1 MKHIKTRFVLLV
13 FALTMQCMVHAQIQ
27 ELSAAKAEWITIGQ
41 LKWLANTKAS
51 LKYAS
56 NGKDTVYL
64 MQLQD
69 DTKLKDSRDRVITK
83 SFSIS
88 FKEAGQT
95 LNQLYNMLQS
105 FFEDGN
111 EKNKNYEKTF
121 RLGNDLVLV
130 RHYMFIPT
138 HTIMF
143 VAKDS
148 HIIFSERELKKLFG
162 KN

>member
-1 MKHIKTRFVLLV
+1 MKNTKARFVLLV
-13 FALTMQCMVHAQIQ
+13 FAVAIQLVVHGQIQ
-27 ELSAAKAEWITIGQ
+27 ELSASKTVWITIGQ

-69 DTKLKDSRDRVITK
+69 DTKLKDSRDRVVTK
-83 SFSIS
+83 SFGIS

-95 LNQLYNMLQS
+95 LNQLYNMLQA
-105 FFEDGN
+105 FFEDAN
-111 EKNKNYEKTF
+111 KRNKNYERSF

-138 HTIMF
+138 HTIIF
-143 VAKDS
+143 VSKDS
-148 HIIFSERELKKLFG
+148 HIIFSEREIRKLFG
-162 KN
+162 R